1 MLALLQV
8 QLAITQP
15 LTEAATNAANTN
27 VGTAFGV
34 DDVLA
39 APVFTL
45 DASGTSQTPDAY
57 GIALALI
64 SAQEEMLGQTTEQVM
79 ATLSSQMTGD
89 TFSNEAKASL
99 TLAAEGISG
108 VPT

>member
-1 MLALLQV
+1 M
-8 QLAITQP
+8 
-15 LTEAATNAANTN
+15 
-27 VGTAFGV
+27 GTAFGV
-34 DDVLA
+34 DDILT

-45 DASGTSQTPDAY
+45 DANGISQTPDAY

-99 TLAAEGISG
+99 TLAAEGISEVSKINCQNTIG
-108 VPT
+108 HQSTRGP